1 MDSTF
6 YNDLTRTSLQQKPL
20 EAALCQQLL
29 LDPEVELLSLLQAAF
44 AVRQHYFGNEVAIHI
59 LNNAANGY
67 CPEDCSYCA
76 QSKNSQA
83 DIGEY
88 GLKSDE
94 EMLAE
99 AEAAYENGA
108 YRYCMVFAG
117 RGPSENRVD
126 KICDL
131 LGQIKEKFPGL
142 RTCVSAGLMDEAA
155 TAKLKAAGLDRMNH
169 NLNTSRERYGQICT
183 THTYEDRLN
192 TLNAARQV
200 GLDVCSGVIA
210 GMGESAD
217 ELVELAMQL
226 RELNSRSIPVNFLL
240 PIDGAPIETT
250 SELSPEYCLRI
261 LCLFRLLN
269 PDAEIRAAAGR
280 EYHLRSLEAMA
291 LYPANSLFLQG
302 YLNTLGNSD
311 AQTLKMIRD
320 AGFTIKSDI
329 PIETLLNKNKS
340 PHGPQAHPTN
350 CSPAT
355 TAHLKTIEDLRPS
368 LVKPG

>member
-1 MDSTF
+1 MDPGF
-6 YNDLTRTSLQQKPL
+6 YTKLSQESIERKPL
-20 EAALCQQLL
+20 DASLCQRLL
-29 LDPEVELLSLLQAAF
+29 LDPEIELLSLLHAAF
-44 AVRQHYFGNEVAIHI
+44 AVRQHYFGKEVTIHI

-76 QSKNSQA
+76 QSKNSTA
-83 DIGEY
+83 DIDEY
-88 GLKSDE
+88 GLKSDQ

-99 AEAAYENGA
+99 AQAAYENGA

-117 RGPSENRVD
+117 RGPSPKRVD

-142 RTCVSAGLMDEAA
+142 KTCVSAGLMDQST

-169 NLNTSRERYGQICT
+169 NLNTSRDRYAKICT
-183 THTYEDRLN
+183 THTYDDRLN
-192 TLNAARQV
+192 TLNAAREV

-210 GMGESAD
+210 GMGESAG

-226 RELNSRSIPVNFLL
+226 RELNARSIPVNFLL
-240 PIDGAPIETT
+240 PIKGTPINTT
-250 SELSPEYCLRI
+250 SELTPQYCLRI

-280 EYHLRSLEAMA
+280 EHHLRSLEAMA

-302 YLNTLGNSD
+302 YLNTLGNTD
-311 AQTLKMIRD
+311 TQTLKMIQD

-329 PIETLLNKNKS
+329 PIEKLLNKPPQTTQKTCPPTTS
-340 PHGPQAHPTN
+340 PN
-350 CSPAT
+350 
-355 TAHLKTIEDLRPS
+355 LKTITDLRPALTKAS
-368 LVKPG
+368 SV